1 LSFFICLKHQRF
13 LTIPNDWES
22 LATSFICN
30 QEAAI
35 MLVLTRR
42 ISEQLVI
49 GENVVITIVRVDGG
63 QVRIGI
69 EAPREISV
77 RRAELTNK
85 TQYHLPVIQNQIR
98 LN

>member
-1 LSFFICLKHQRF
+1 MTHQRL
-13 LTIPNDWES
+13 LTIPNDKDS
-22 LATSFICN
+22 LATPSICN
-30 QEAAI
+30 QEAAN

-42 ISEQLVI
+42 ISEQFMI

-85 TQYHLPVIQNQIR
+85 SLYQQLPVIQNQIR

>member
-1 LSFFICLKHQRF
+1 
-13 LTIPNDWES
+13 
-22 LATSFICN
+22 
-30 QEAAI
+30 

-69 EAPREISV
+69 EAPAEVPIYRHEIWDAV
-77 RRAELTNK
+77 TEENRAAARTNIK
-85 TQYHLPVIQNQIR
+85 DLPSAKAPPR
-98 LN
+98 S